1 MTSSTGPTLTMR
13 PVCSSAALLQRRRMV
28 STSCDAIT
36 RMCELLIISF
46 SRAVAFTTKA
56 ASPAPISSSMMRI
69 SGMTAVVTAN
79 ASRSSMPVE

>member
-1 MTSSTGPTLTMR
+1 MI
-13 PVCSSAALLQRRRMV
+13 

-36 RMCELLIISF
+36 RMRELLIIWL

-56 ASPAPISSSMMRI
+56 ASPAPIISSMMRI

-79 ASRSSMPVE
+79 ASRSIMPLE